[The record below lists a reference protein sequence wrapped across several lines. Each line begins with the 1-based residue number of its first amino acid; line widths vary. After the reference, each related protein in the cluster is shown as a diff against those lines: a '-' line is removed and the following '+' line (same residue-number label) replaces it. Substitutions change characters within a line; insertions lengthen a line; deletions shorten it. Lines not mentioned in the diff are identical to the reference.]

1 MDQKFHFDE
10 NIEPFTFQPTY
21 QFFPEGEDIEM
32 KLYASLKESLNYI
45 LSKENIPDF
54 FPNVVFDSMETQDI
68 FIDLK
73 DILNVPLIENM
84 TTDKNFVIKVIQENK
99 KYTIDENNF
108 VKVNLSDRTTI
119 MLRDI
124 PEGTLPEEIKN
135 LFGEFAEQIANM
147 EPEIGNNYYVNFD
160 TTEIAQNAFNHVRTK
175 TFNGKNVGCCITTNF
190 TKKKNFNFPY
200 VYVPPEYQENPYK
213 NYNND
218 YKDGK
223 KKFNRKRRDFRG
235 RGGPPNNS
243 FRGRSR
249 GGRRNENPP
258 ELHIGEYW
266 PPLPSSQ
273 YDTKNSDLKKYT
285 REQIVE
291 VIDSLKD
298 IKPPVWDK
306 ECVGI
311 SEQMNTELEI
321 GKVLPNSYKSE
332 WVEKVR
338 GKKNT
343 QRVRS
348 NSGKRDEVQ
357 NNSKLE
363 TSSIPVWPG
372 RYKQKEYVVKQPD
385 QTLPFEPT
393 SLFSETNPIDTKNND
408 YSTPPDNTESI
419 YSNLNFETFIQ
430 SYDKKN

>member
-190 TKKKNFNFPY
+190 TKKKISIFLMYMFL
-200 VYVPPEYQENPYK
+200 QSI
-213 NYNND
+213 
-218 YKDGK
+218 
-223 KKFNRKRRDFRG
+223 KRILIKIITMTIKME
-235 RGGPPNNS
+235 
-243 FRGRSR
+243 
-249 GGRRNENPP
+249 RRNLIEK
-258 ELHIGEYW
+258 GEI
-266 PPLPSSQ
+266 L
-273 YDTKNSDLKKYT
+273 
-285 REQIVE
+285 EVE
-291 VIDSLKD
+291 VGHLIIVLEADREEEEEMKILQNFILESTGLLFLHLNMILK
-298 IKPPVWDK
+298 
-306 ECVGI
+306 
-311 SEQMNTELEI
+311 
-321 GKVLPNSYKSE
+321 
-332 WVEKVR
+332 
-338 GKKNT
+338 
-343 QRVRS
+343 
-348 NSGKRDEVQ
+348 
-357 NNSKLE
+357 
-363 TSSIPVWPG
+363 
-372 RYKQKEYVVKQPD
+372 
-385 QTLPFEPT
+385 
-393 SLFSETNPIDTKNND
+393 
-408 YSTPPDNTESI
+408 
-419 YSNLNFETFIQ
+419 IQ
-430 SYDKKN
+430 I